1 MATSVCRGTLKMSPD
16 WVQLAEIFIHNKNCD
31 KTCIKDFVAVVT
43 ITVCHLIA
51 IFVFLCLFDHVL
63 N

>member
-1 MATSVCRGTLKMSPD
+1 MSPD